1 MLNYLH
7 RACLK
12 IRIELLVY
20 LHYIVFFFYRL
31 LDLIFLQPFRP
42 ECLRLV
48 GQYFIR
54 LGSFPD
60 TVLRLQP
67 AYALHYSE

>member
-7 RACLK
+7 RACLE

-20 LHYIVFFFYRL
+20 LHYIVFLFYLLLNLSLRL
-31 LDLIFLQPFRP
+31 HFRP

-48 GQYFIR
+48 GFCFI
-54 LGSFPD
+54 LLSSFPD

-67 AYALHYSE
+67 ADALHYSE